1 MKKIRRKKFE
11 QYQDM
16 IARLYP
22 ELRRKNDDGTGKSI
36 LSRTVTFQVTDNCN
50 LACKYCYQINKSTR
64 KMSFETAKKFIDL
77 LLSGEKGFADYVS
90 PEFSPAIIIE
100 FIGGEPFMEIELI
113 DQICDYFFREAIR
126 LEHPWATMHCF
137 SICSNGILYRDPKVQ
152 KFLEKHHNN
161 LSFSVTID
169 GNKELH
175 DSCRVFHDGSPSYD
189 IAIDAALDW
198 MKRGYDMGS
207 KLTIAPGN
215 INHLYNAIIHMI
227 NLNYDEIHANCVYE
241 EGWTLEH
248 ATKFY
253 YELKQIADYL
263 MENNLE
269 SEIELSLFEE
279 HFFTPKL
286 INDLRNWCFRAG
298 TMISTPNG
306 AKPIEDLVV
315 GEKVFTS
322 NGEVHEIENLMCH
335 ESYDNY
341 TIKASGM
348 FKTFTTGDHPYLCK
362 RFSHIGNKGKYKY
375 HKPDFI
381 KVKDISKG
389 DKIAL
394 SIYEFGT
401 EEIDPAMAYVVGRY
415 IGDGWCSTTGYK
427 ICCSFDEYDELDAKL
442 REANIDFSFDRY
454 PTVYQFNIH
463 QTNGDLIDIMEQ
475 CGHAAKDKKL
485 PCDIFQW
492 RQESVEALMKGLF
505 DADGNYK
512 DGYQIERINTVSFTL
527 ANQLLE
533 VIRSLGYFP
542 TCSIDERAGES
553 MICGRKV
560 CIRDRYEVSFKVD
573 KSSRFMDY
581 DEECGVVW
589 TTVRSV
595 EEYEDPYTVYNLT
608 VSDNHTFIANGAL
621 VHNCGGTGD
630 MLSVDPDGYL
640 YPCIRYMESS
650 LGCQRPPLRIGHVD
664 IGIAQTEEHC
674 NIVKELNAIDRR
686 TESTDECFYCP
697 IADGCS
703 WCSAYN
709 YQINGTV
716 NSRVTFICVM
726 HKARAIANAYYWA
739 KVYEKYG
746 ETKKYRCYV
755 PDDWALEIIPEEE
768 WNMIL
773 ALPMLSHITDP
784 EVIRGE
790 QIPNYKQR
798 HQEPQIGNETEVNE
812 E

>member
-1 MKKIRRKKFE
+1 MEKIRRKKFE

-22 ELRRKNDDGTGKSI
+22 ELRRKNDDGTGKNI

-189 IAIDAALDW
+189 IAIDAAIDW

-215 INHLYNAIIHMI
+215 INYLYDAIIHMI

-286 INDLRNWCFRAG
+286 IDDLQNWCFRAG

-306 AKPIEDLVV
+306 AKPIEDLVI

-401 EEIDPAMAYVVGRY
+401 EEIDPTIAYIVGRY
-415 IGDGWCSTTGYK
+415 IGNGWWGTETGYD
-427 ICCSFDEYDELDAKL
+427 IGCTADEYDEIETKL
-442 REANIDFSFDRY
+442 REANIEFSYNRSSSY
-454 PTVYQFNIH
+454 CQFHIYRINRELDSI
-463 QTNGDLIDIMEQ
+463 LCQ
-475 CGHAAKDKKL
+475 CSTKTREKKL
-485 PCDIFQW
+485 PNNIFQW
-492 RQESVEALMKGLF
+492 KQESVEALISGLF
-505 DADGNYK
+505 SVSGVYNE
-512 DGYQIERINTVSFTL
+512 GYQIAKISTESFIL
-527 ANQLLE
+527 ASQLLE

-542 TCSIDERAGES
+542 TCSSVEDDD
-553 MICGRKV
+553 
-560 CIRDRYEVSFKVD
+560 RDKYTMREIYFKVD
-573 KSSRFMDY
+573 KSSRFMEY
-581 DEECGVVW
+581 DEEYGVVW
-589 TTVRSV
+589 ATVHSV
-595 EEYEDPYTVYNLT
+595 EEYEDPYIVYNLT

-621 VHNCGGTGD
+621 VHNCGGTGA

-716 NSRVTFICVM
+716 NSRVTFICIM

-773 ALPMLSHITDP
+773 ALPSLSHITDP

-790 QIPNYKQR
+790 QIPNYKQH